1 LNVLISLGLLRKE
14 GRLIVGDASALS
26 NARKDQKEC
35 NRLRNKLA
43 IKELDLYEKRE
54 KLRETEEKCKGI
66 EGLFRRNQ
74 ATHNVVQ

>member
-1 LNVLISLGLLRKE
+1 MNVLISLGLLRKE

-26 NARKDQKEC
+26 NTQQDQKEC
-35 NRLRNKLA
+35 NRLRNKVA

-66 EGLFRRNQ
+66 
-74 ATHNVVQ
+74 